1 MRPFKRLISAE
12 DALKILLEHAKP
24 IEDIE
29 EVDILAA
36 LGRVL
41 AEDMLAPID
50 IPPFDRAAE
59 DGYAVR
65 AEDTFGASRVHPKK
79 LKIIGKILA
88 GETPNIKVEPNTAVE
103 IATGAVLPE
112 GANAVV
118 RVEDT
123 ELDENGEFVIIY
135 TAVHPGFDV
144 SKRGE
149 DIKKG
154 QILLKRGTLLKPAQ
168 IGALAA
174 VGINRVKV
182 FRRPRIAIIPTGD
195 ELIEPGKDL
204 QPGKIYD
211 VNTYTLSAIAIE
223 NGALPVM
230 VERIPDDLEDL
241 RNALDRALDIAD
253 LIVFSGGSSV
263 GVRDF
268 LIDIFEERGEILF
281 HGVKIKPGKPTLA
294 AIINE
299 KLVLGFPG
307 YPTSC
312 LSNAYYF
319 LVPLIRK
326 LARLPEKRWRIV
338 KGRMAHRITSTLG
351 RMQILPVR
359 INGDLVE
366 SAFKESGA
374 ITSMSNA
381 EGLIYIPEDV
391 DLLERGDIVDVY
403 IID

>member
-1 MRPFKRLISAE
+1 M
-12 DALKILLEHAKP
+12 
-24 IEDIE
+24 
-29 EVDILAA
+29 
-36 LGRVL
+36 
-41 AEDMLAPID
+41 
-50 IPPFDRAAE
+50 
-59 DGYAVR
+59 
-65 AEDTFGASRVHPKK
+65 
-79 LKIIGKILA
+79 
-88 GETPNIKVEPNTAVE
+88 
-103 IATGAVLPE
+103 
-112 GANAVV
+112 
-118 RVEDT
+118 
-123 ELDENGEFVIIY
+123 
-135 TAVHPGFDV
+135 
-144 SKRGE
+144 
-149 DIKKG
+149 
-154 QILLKRGTLLKPAQ
+154 PAQ

-338 KGRMAHRITSTLG
+338 KGRMAHRIASTLG

-391 DLLERGDIVDVY
+391 DLLEKGDIVDVY

>member
-1 MRPFKRLISAE
+1 MRPFKRLSSAE

-79 LKIIGKILA
+79 LKIIGRILA

-174 VGINRVKV
+174 VGIDRVKV

-195 ELIEPGKDL
+195 ELIEPGKEL

-211 VNTYTLSAIAIE
+211 INTYTLSAIAIE

-268 LIDIFEERGEILF
+268 LIDIFEERGEVLF

-359 INGDLVE
+359 VNGDLVE

-391 DLLERGDIVDVY
+391 DLLEKGDIVDVY

>member
-1 MRPFKRLISAE
+1 MRPFKRLIPAE
-12 DALKILLEHAKP
+12 KALKILLNHARP
-24 IEDIE
+24 VEDVE
-29 EVDILAA
+29 EIDILGAV
-36 LGRVL
+36 GRVL
-41 AEDMLAPID
+41 AEDIIAPID

-79 LKIIGKILA
+79 LKIIGRVLA
-88 GETPNIKVEPNTAVE
+88 GENPTVKVEPNTAVE
-103 IATGAVLPE
+103 IATGAVLPD
-112 GANAVV
+112 GANAVI

-123 ELDENGEFVIIY
+123 ELDENGEYVIIY

-144 SKRGE
+144 SKKGE

-168 IGALAA
+168 IGALVAI
-174 VGINRVKV
+174 GLNKVKV
-182 FRRPRIAIIPTGD
+182 FRKPKIAIIPTGD

-204 QPGKIYD
+204 KPGKIYD
-211 VNTYTLSAIAIE
+211 VNSYTLSAIVIE
-223 NGALPVM
+223 NGGIPVI
-230 VERIPDDLEDL
+230 VERIPDDIEDL
-241 RNALDRALDIAD
+241 KKALEKGLEVAD

-268 LIDIFEERGEILF
+268 LIDIFEEKGEVLF

-294 AIINE
+294 AIING

-326 LARLPEKRWRIV
+326 LARLPEKGWQMI
-338 KGRMAHRITSTLG
+338 KGRMGHRITSTLG

-359 INGDLVE
+359 VQNGIVE
-366 SAFKESGA
+366 SVFKESGA

-381 EGLIYIPEDV
+381 EGLVFIPEDV
-391 DLLERGDIVDVY
+391 DLLEKGEEVEVY
-403 IID
+403 LID

>member
-1 MRPFKRLISAE
+1 MRPFKRLIPAK
-12 DALKILLEHAKP
+12 DALKILLEHARP

-36 LGRVL
+36 VGRVL
-41 AEDMLAPID
+41 AEDVIAPID

-65 AEDTFGASRVHPKK
+65 AEDTFGASRIHPKK
-79 LKIIGKILA
+79 LKIIGRVLA
-88 GETPNIKVEPNTAVE
+88 GESPNVKVEPNTAVE

-135 TAVHPGFDV
+135 AAVHPGFDV

-174 VGINRVKV
+174 VGLNRVKV
-182 FRRPRIAIIPTGD
+182 FRKPRIAIVPTGD
-195 ELIEPGKDL
+195 ELVEPGKKL

-223 NGALPVM
+223 NGAIPVM

-241 RNALDRALDIAD
+241 RKALERALEVAD

-268 LIDIFEERGEILF
+268 LINIFEEKGKVLF

-294 AIINE
+294 AIIND

-326 LARLPEKRWRIV
+326 LARLPEKRWHIV

-381 EGLIYIPEDV
+381 EGLVYIPEDV
-391 DLLERGDIVDVY
+391 DLLEKGDVVDVY

>member
-1 MRPFKRLISAE
+1 MRPFKRLIPAE
-12 DALKILLEHAKP
+12 DALKILLEHARP

-36 LGRVL
+36 VGRVL
-41 AEDMLAPID
+41 AEDVIAPID

-65 AEDTFGASRVHPKK
+65 AEDTFGASRIHPKK
-79 LKIIGKILA
+79 LKIIGRVLA
-88 GETPNIKVEPNTAVE
+88 GESPNVKVEPNTAVE

-135 TAVHPGFDV
+135 AAVHPGFDV

-174 VGINRVKV
+174 VGLNRVKV
-182 FRRPRIAIIPTGD
+182 FRKPRIAIVPTGD
-195 ELIEPGKDL
+195 ELVEPGKKL

-223 NGALPVM
+223 NGAIPVM

-241 RNALDRALDIAD
+241 RKALERALEVAD

-268 LIDIFEERGEILF
+268 LINIFEEKGKVLF

-294 AIINE
+294 AIIND

-326 LARLPEKRWRIV
+326 LARLPEKRWHIV

-381 EGLIYIPEDV
+381 EGLVYIPEDV
-391 DLLERGDIVDVY
+391 DLLEKGDVVDVY

>member
-268 LIDIFEERGEILF
+268 LIDIFEERGEVLF